1 MSIGE
6 KRSHNLTTVA
16 DAVYSEVVEL
26 DQEGRAESEL
36 AEITVP
42 LGSESNYLKHLSNL
56 QAHDFL
62 LHDLEQHTWRL
73 KQALARNQSL
83 DYMNKKLKR

>member
-56 QAHDFL
+56 QAHDLL

>member
-6 KRSHNLTTVA
+6 KRSRNLTTVA

-42 LGSESNYLKHLSNL
+42 LGSESKYLKHLSNL
-56 QAHDFL
+56 QAHDLL